1 MLFCSAPG
9 SEPGLPLTS
18 AAHRR
23 LTNLNDPE
31 VTMSTVVAPERRR
44 GLLWLALSP
53 SLNLVRTLVTAADAD
68 AVITSVQVS
77 ISCNSG

>member
-1 MLFCSAPG
+1 MP
-9 SEPGLPLTS
+9 
-18 AAHRR
+18 
-23 LTNLNDPE
+23 
-31 VTMSTVVAPERRR
+31 TVVAPERRR